1 MSTAKVTRRRF
12 LSRTAVAA
20 GAVIAG
26 PSLFNMDELFAQAM
40 WVRPD
45 VATAPAAILASYRAG
60 IAAMQLLPATNPRS
74 WAYQAA
80 IHGTVATPV
89 QTAWNTCQHGNF
101 FFLSWH
107 RMYLYWFEQIVRTMS
122 GDCSWALPYW
132 NYKPLPAGNNVTDA
146 AASRRILPG
155 PFRTPATAAN
165 KLFVANRNAAI
176 NAGTGWLSA
185 TICDPA
191 NALSQTAFTGPSVNF
206 GGNNPGS
213 GQLEQR
219 PHNNVHVAVGGW
231 MGDPN
236 TAAQDPIFWLHHAN
250 IDRYWNVWLKQ
261 GGGRANPVSNATWRD
276 RVFTFFRGD
285 GSPVQMS
292 ACDIL
297 NAASQL
303 RYTYQDEVLPQVVSA
318 CPPIVFPPTP
328 LPFPLALQNAAT
340 PLRRTLPIP
349 IPEPEMIVGDAAP
362 VTRTMDMKA
371 VSADVLKRARAAIAA
386 PEQKIILTFG
396 TVEADVP
403 PGVIFEVW
411 VGMEGTPN
419 EKTPA
424 IHHVGDISLFA
435 QGVHS
440 AAHNNDDSHKATFSF
455 VLDRAIG
462 PALARNADKV
472 RITIIP
478 RDPVETA
485 DGPRG
490 LKKPEAALH
499 ITDISVIVE
508 QPNK

>member
-1 MSTAKVTRRRF
+1 MSRATLTRRKF

-26 PSLFNMDELFAQAM
+26 PSLFDMDELFAQAT

-45 VATAPAAILASYRAG
+45 VATAPASILNSYRAG
-60 IAAMQLLPATNPRS
+60 IAAMQALPLTNPRS

-80 IHGTVATPV
+80 IHGTVTTPV
-89 QTAWNTCQHGNF
+89 QTAWNTCQHGSF

-122 GDCSWALPYW
+122 GDCGWALPYW
-132 NYKPLPAGNNVTDA
+132 NYKPLPAGNTLADA
-146 AASRRILPG
+146 TTSRRILPG

-165 KLFVANRNAAI
+165 KLFVSNRNAAI

-185 TICDPA
+185 TICNPA
-191 NALSQTAFTGPSVNF
+191 TALSQTAFTGPMVNF
-206 GGNNPGS
+206 GGNNPGA
-213 GQLEQR
+213 GQLEGN

-261 GGGRANPVSNATWRD
+261 GGGRANPVNNATWRN
-276 RVFTFFRGD
+276 RVFTFFRGN
-285 GSPVQMS
+285 GSQVQMT

-297 NAASQL
+297 NASAQL
-303 RYTYQDEVLPQVVSA
+303 KYTYKDEVLPQVVSS
-318 CPPIVFPPTP
+318 CPIPPIVVQPPV
-328 LPFPLALQNAAT
+328 ALMSR
-340 PLRRTLPIP
+340 PIRIP
-349 IPEPEMIVGDAAP
+349 IPEPEMIVADAAP
-362 VTRTMDMKA
+362 VTRTIDVKA
-371 VSADVLKRARAAIAA
+371 ASADVVRQARSAVSEREKNIV
-386 PEQKIILTFG
+386 LTFG

-411 VGMEGTPN
+411 VGMEGNPD
-419 EKTPA
+419 EKTPKV
-424 IHHVGDISLFA
+424 HHIGDIALFA

-440 AAHNNDDSHKATFSF
+440 AAHEDSHKASFSF
-455 VLDRAIG
+455 ILDPAIG
-462 PALARNADKV
+462 SALARNADKI
-472 RITIIP
+472 RITVVP

-485 DGPRG
+485 QGPRG
-490 LKKPEAALH
+490 LKKPDAALR
-499 ITDISVIVE
+499 ITDIALSVE
-508 QPNK
+508 EPGQ